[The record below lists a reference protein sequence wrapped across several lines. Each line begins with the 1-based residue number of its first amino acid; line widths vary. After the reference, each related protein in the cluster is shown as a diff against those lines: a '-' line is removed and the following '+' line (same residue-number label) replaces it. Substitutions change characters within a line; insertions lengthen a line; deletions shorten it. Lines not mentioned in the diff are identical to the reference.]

1 MESSVL
7 LSSRLTR
14 RIHIPRF
21 LHPAVRFHNHNV
33 AVPAG
38 YKVDVQLDAFVAV
51 AKCDEGSGKDMAVCV
66 IGGVED
72 IYVVHECYERHAG
85 GA

>member
-1 MESSVL
+1 
-7 LSSRLTR
+7 
-14 RIHIPRF
+14 
-21 LHPAVRFHNHNV
+21 V

-51 AKCDEGSGKDMAVCV
+51 AKGDEGSGKDMAVCV

-72 IYVVHECYERHAG
+72 IYVVWTTLLDTVSF
-85 GA
+85 